1 MKRLEAL
8 SVSLRP
14 RLRFLV
20 MELGDLKNREWTNR
34 FEESISAS
42 PHRLEEIRAEFESEQ
57 ERLVKSQTLI
67 DSVAAD
73 DCLFDSSEF
82 MLTTPSRRTL
92 PSIKEML
99 SFDYAKHVF
108 DEYTKKNFSLDN
120 NNYNTVEHAL
130 RDIEN
135 LRAVDIREFVRDLIS
150 IGVYRDARSRR
161 STGELIYTCL
171 RDELLD
177 RDHFVNGL
185 RLFWRSLSER
195 EEDADNN
202 DTEDAAHTSVA
213 AQIAQFLSQLI
224 QPEYIK

>member
-8 SVSLRP
+8 CVSLRP
-14 RLRFLV
+14 RLRVFVLELV
-20 MELGDLKNREWTNR
+20 DLKNRNWTNR
-34 FEESISAS
+34 FKESISSS
-42 PHRLEEIRAEFESEQ
+42 PHRLEEIRADFESEQ

-73 DCLFDSSEF
+73 DCFFDSNEF
-82 MLTTPSRRTL
+82 KLTTLSRRTL
-92 PSIKEML
+92 PTIKELL

-120 NNYNTVEHAL
+120 STVEHAL

-150 IGVYRDARSRR
+150 IGVYRDARSRK

-177 RDHFVNGL
+177 REHFANGL

-202 DTEDAAHTSVA
+202 DIEDAAHTSVA